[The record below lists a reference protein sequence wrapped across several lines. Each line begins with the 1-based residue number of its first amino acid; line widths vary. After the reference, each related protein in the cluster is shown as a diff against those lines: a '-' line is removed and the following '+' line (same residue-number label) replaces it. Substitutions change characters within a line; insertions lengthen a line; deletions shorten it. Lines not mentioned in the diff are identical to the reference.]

1 MKTKNNKL
9 KKLATVAI
17 AGVFALSLSGASGF
31 AETSETTT
39 APQIAT
45 NQGLSEGGA
54 SQGSNSGT
62 GSASGGSSGTAGTG
76 TGRVKSDANS
86 EGNKAG
92 AAFSSN
98 NKAYRNKISG
108 DTGSVVNNISNQVK
122 DAANQAAGQHES
134 STGLE
139 VNNIQE
145 RVSKLLDDAGTG
157 LIGLGV
163 KALYYTSFSAIIVGL
178 IMTVVSFFF
187 KAIKATKWIGTF
199 IFGMI
204 IYGIITQVLG
214 ISLLDNPLS
223 EIIFYLLHG

>member
-17 AGVFALSLSGASGF
+17 AGMFALSLSGASGF

-62 GSASGGSSGTAGTG
+62 GSASGGSSGTG